1 MKEKKRMNHELES
14 FRDIELQHKDFL
26 NSYFYKYNC
35 VISSY
40 NFANLFMWGR
50 LHKYKWSLFQGRI
63 VIYTDIDHLAV
74 MPLGEP
80 VSASDILHLSDAL
93 ISQGRKGNFSFVPVD
108 FVDKNRELLENHFH
122 IESDENNADYVY
134 STKKLFELSGKKL
147 QKKKNLLSQFQRQYP
162 NYACHR
168 INQDH
173 FDECIDLNEKWC
185 EDKSC
190 KIVSFAYETEALRVG
205 CSHCHELELD
215 GLIILVQDQVI
226 AFTVFNRQ
234 NENMALVHFEKYDR
248 EIKGAGQA
256 INWEAAKYLKDQYE
270 FVNREQDLGI
280 EGLRQAKQSYTPE
293 YLVLTYR
300 LTRKL

>member
-1 MKEKKRMNHELES
+1 MNHELES
-14 FRDIELQHKDFL
+14 FRDIELQHKDTL
-26 NSYFYKYNC
+26 NDSFFKYNC

-63 VIYTDIDHLAV
+63 VIYTEIDDLAV

-108 FVDKNRELLENHFH
+108 FVDKNREALENHFH

-134 STKKLFELSGKKL
+134 SAKKLFELSGKKL
-147 QKKKNLLSQFQRQYP
+147 QKKKNLLNQFQRNYP
-162 NYACHR
+162 DYICKRLDPGHYN
-168 INQDH
+168 
-173 FDECIDLNEKWC
+173 ECIDLNEKWC
-185 EDKSC
+185 QDKTC
-190 KIVSFAYETEALRVG
+190 NVVSFAYETEALRVG
-205 CSHCHELELD
+205 CRYYRELELD
-215 GLIILVQDQVI
+215 GVIILIGDKVI

-234 NENMALVHFEKYDR
+234 NANMALVHFEKYDR
-248 EIKGAGQA
+248 EMKGAGQA

-270 FVNREQDLGI
+270 FVNREQDLGL
-280 EGLRQAKQSYTPE
+280 EGLRQAKQSYSPE
-293 YLVLTYR
+293 YQVLSYR